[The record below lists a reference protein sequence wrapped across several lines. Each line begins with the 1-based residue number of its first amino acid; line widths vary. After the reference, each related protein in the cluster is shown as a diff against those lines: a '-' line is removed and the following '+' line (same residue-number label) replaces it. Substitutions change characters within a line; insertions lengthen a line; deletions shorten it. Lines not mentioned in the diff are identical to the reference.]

1 MTDTQTKHYDI
12 TDLLAIMVR
21 LRDPER
27 GCPWDVEQTFA
38 SIAPYTLEEAY
49 EVVDAI
55 ERGDRD
61 DLRDELGDL
70 LLQVVFQARLA
81 EEESVFNFAD
91 VVQAIS
97 AKMVRRH
104 PHVFGDVHYADA
116 AEQTRAWQTLK
127 AAERRADG
135 KLDRSLLDT
144 VSRGLPEWRRA
155 IALQNRAAEVGFDW
169 PELGPVLEKLDEEV
183 RELNAEFETNPP
195 IMERVEDELGD
206 LLFVAANLA
215 RHLHID
221 PARALRHANAKF
233 ERRFRWMETHVREA
247 GYELIDLD
255 LSQQENLWQQAKAEE
270 RDADQSTCPVSSSS
284 KSR

>member
-1 MTDTQTKHYDI
+1 MAGTQTKHYDL

-21 LRDPER
+21 LRDRDR

-61 DLRDELGDL
+61 ELRDELGDL
-70 LLQVVFQARLA
+70 LFQVVFHARLA
-81 EEESVFNFAD
+81 EEESAFNFAD
-91 VVQAIS
+91 VVQAI
-97 AKMVRRH
+97 ATKMVRRH
-104 PHVFGDVHYADA
+104 PHVFGDVHYADIE
-116 AEQTRAWQTLK
+116 EQTRAWQVLK

-135 KLDRSLLDT
+135 KIDHSLLDA

-169 PELGPVLEKLDEEV
+169 PGPGPVLEKLDEEV
-183 RELNAEFETNPP
+183 RELNAEFDTDPP
-195 IMERVEDELGD
+195 ITERVEDELGD

-215 RHLHID
+215 RHLCID
-221 PARALRHANAKF
+221 PARALRRANAKF
-233 ERRFRWMETHVREA
+233 ERRFRWMEAHAHEA
-247 GYELIDLD
+247 GCELVELD
-255 LSQQENLWQQAKAEE
+255 LAEQENLWQQAKAEE
-270 RDADQSTCPVSSSS
+270 RGVDQSACPVSSSS